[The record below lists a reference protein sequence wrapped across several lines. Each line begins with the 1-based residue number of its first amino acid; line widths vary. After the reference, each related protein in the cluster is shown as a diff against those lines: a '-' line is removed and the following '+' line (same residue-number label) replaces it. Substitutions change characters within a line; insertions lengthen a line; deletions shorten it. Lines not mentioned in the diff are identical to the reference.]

1 MKPMTLLYAGLV
13 VAASQV
19 FAETAFRSVDEQGNV
34 TFSDEPV
41 SDAVQQE
48 QITIDA
54 PTPSQASQR
63 DARQR
68 AGQVEKAASQAG
80 ASGAADRAAEQKAAR
95 QKVQEAEQAYEEY
108 ASHPLAEAETA
119 ADVLAWD
126 WASPDDWDVS
136 GVREQC
142 ERPSGSAGP
151 RHHLRY
157 EVGGIFEWSWALRGF
172 ERFLM
177 DLAEQPEMACAIMDR
192 FTDVYIDYLTQI
204 ELPSSAC
211 PLFGCF

>member
-68 AGQVEKAASQAG
+68 AGQPRG
-80 ASGAADRAAEQKAAR
+80 
-95 QKVQEAEQAYEEY
+95 
-108 ASHPLAEAETA
+108 TA
-119 ADVLAWD
+119 
-126 WASPDDWDVS
+126 
-136 GVREQC
+136 
-142 ERPSGSAGP
+142 
-151 RHHLRY
+151 
-157 EVGGIFEWSWALRGF
+157 
-172 ERFLM
+172 
-177 DLAEQPEMACAIMDR
+177 
-192 FTDVYIDYLTQI
+192 
-204 ELPSSAC
+204 
-211 PLFGCF
+211 